1 MRNACFLLDSLAGAK
16 IPPAYFKRVS
26 TEPETLTFSAKSSA
40 FRIGFGRMEWK
51 MTYRY
56 PYTDKH

>member
-26 TEPETLTFSAKSSA
+26 TEPKALTFSAKSSA
-40 FRIGFGRMEWK
+40 FRIGFGETEWK
-51 MTYRY
+51 TAPHY
-56 PYTDKH
+56 PYTDKR